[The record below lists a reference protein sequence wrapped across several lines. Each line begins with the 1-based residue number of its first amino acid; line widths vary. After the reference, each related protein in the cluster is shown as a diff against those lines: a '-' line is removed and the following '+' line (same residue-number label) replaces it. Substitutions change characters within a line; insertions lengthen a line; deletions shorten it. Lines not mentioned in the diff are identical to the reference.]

1 MSTVQEQAPAPA
13 INFEELYPKVR
24 ALAASHPGI
33 FNFARFLSFFQ
44 FYHGENANQSSF
56 SYEVR
61 VNFCNTARIKPH
73 YNTMKASRLE
83 QMYTSFFFTD
93 DYCNFDYEKAENAIF
108 NAPKSYCKMRKTCPV
123 EACPYALAHYVQK
136 YADALNRKPEELYA
150 QLLGNRRIPFAWADE
165 TPINLDPEDIRGIDA
180 KSAHGAYDLL
190 KTRTISVEYAN
201 QNEVVYRYL
210 PLCRKSDRGDLI
222 ARCLDMWNNGNG
234 IADRLNPGDK
244 DSFLCRKREGCGQC
258 SYAQCPDKLAAY
270 FASLSRKYERPAVDI
285 AYQVA
290 QKNTYA
296 GLSMKDNYQFNRFV
310 DQFRQSSLR
319 KEDQEHFAEMI
330 HYITSHSK
338 KSVIPFL
345 PFNMALAAPDP
356 ASAEPLMYVFNNALW
371 YFKYFSCD
379 KADICLQPLYYSAY
393 SFSGLLQYYS
403 DLKPGTTVLLYDVE
417 LMNRDP
423 DFQEGYHKLL
433 RLMEEKKN
441 TNITILCDTKLAIQT
456 FLANYPE
463 LKRRIF
469 TRVFEMEDYSNE
481 QVMDALED
489 KLVEI
494 FEIPQPVKEQLQ
506 GYIKMVYPAAPQR
519 SMEYVDLLY
528 EQIMFKHFN
537 ANINAGDVLLKEDIP
552 YVKPPR
558 SEQEIFDELNRLTGL
573 ENVKQELKN
582 INDLIRFNMKL
593 EKGDKE
599 RINLHMVFSGN
610 AGTGKTTVARLTAEI
625 LYSIGII
632 QENKLVI
639 CSGKDLVAKYVGQT
653 APLTAQKCASAY
665 NGVLF
670 IDEAYQLNPYT
681 GGRAD
686 TFKEECIAEL
696 IQQMEN
702 NRDKLVV
709 IFAGYTA
716 EMEEFLDKA
725 NTGLR
730 SRIAKVI
737 EFPDYSTDELLQ
749 ILEGIAAGS
758 HMRLA
763 ENAREKARQ
772 IFDQA
777 RQDSARFGNARF
789 ARNLFER
796 SLIQHAALTKDL
808 PKGDPELYVLHGEEI
823 TMPSA
828 APAPKQSKP
837 RIGFQ

>member
-1 MSTVQEQAPAPA
+1 MSEVQAQAPAVDYA
-13 INFEELYPKVR
+13 GLYPKVR
-24 ALAASHPGI
+24 ELAAAHPEVV
-33 FNFARFLSFFQ
+33 NFAYFLYFFGYYQ
-44 FYHGENANQSSF
+44 PQDPEQSNC
-56 SYEVR
+56 SYKMK
-61 VNFCNTARIKPH
+61 VNFCSTAPL
-73 YNTMKASRLE
+73 KASSTAMDTSRLE
-83 QMYTSFFFTD
+83 QVYSSFFFSDHYCTS
-93 DYCNFDYEKAENAIF
+93 DYDTPEDSIF
-108 NAPKSYCKMRKTCPV
+108 NSTRQRCKMRKTCP
-123 EACPYALAHYVQK
+123 AAGCPYGLAHYLCK
-136 YADALNRKPEELYA
+136 YAAVLNRDPQVLFDD
-150 QLLGNRRIPFAWADE
+150 LLGSRKIPFAWADE
-165 TPINLDPEDIRGIDA
+165 APIDLDPEDIKGIDA

-190 KTRTISVEYAN
+190 KTRVVSVEYSN
-201 QNEVVYRYL
+201 QMVVAYNYV
-210 PLCRKSDRGDLI
+210 PLCRKQDRGDMI
-222 ARCLDMWNNGNG
+222 GRYVDMWYHGKGESDTLILN
-234 IADRLNPGDK
+234 DRDNALN
-244 DSFLCRKREGCGQC
+244 SKREGCRRCG
-258 SYAQCPDKLAAY
+258 YAQCPDKLAAY
-270 FASLSRKYERPAVDI
+270 FISLSKKYGRPAVDI

-290 QKNTYA
+290 RKNTYA
-296 GLSMKDNYQFNRFV
+296 GLSMQDNYQFNRFLNGI
-310 DQFRQSSLR
+310 QQSDLR
-319 KEDQEHFAEMI
+319 AEDKARFAEI
-330 HYITSHSK
+330 LHYITSHSRN
-338 KSVIPFL
+338 SRIPFL
-345 PFNMALAAPDP
+345 PFNMAVSAPDP
-356 ASAEPLMYVFNNALW
+356 ASAEPLLRILNNALW
-371 YFKYFSCD
+371 YFTYFPCSKD
-379 KADICLQPLYYSAY
+379 DIYLETIYYSAY
-393 SFSGLLQYYS
+393 SFNGLLEYY
-403 DLKPGTTVLLYDVE
+403 DELKPGTAVLLYDVE
-417 LMNRDP
+417 LLGRDE
-423 DFQEGYHKLL
+423 DFQNGYHKLL

-441 TNITILCDTKLAIQT
+441 TNFTILCDTKLAIQT

-469 TRVFEMEDYSNE
+469 TRTFEMEDFSNE
-481 QVMDALED
+481 KILDVLED

-494 FEIPQPVKEQLQ
+494 LEIPEAVKEQLYA
-506 GYIKMVYPAAPQR
+506 YIKMAYPSAPQR

-552 YVKPPR
+552 YIKPPR
-558 SEQEIFDELNRLTGL
+558 TEQEIFDELNRLTGL

-582 INDLIRFNMKL
+582 INDLIRFNMKM
-593 EKGDKE
+593 EKNDKE

-625 LYSIGII
+625 LYSIGFI

-730 SRIAKVI
+730 SRIAKII

-749 ILEGIAAGS
+749 ILEGIAGS
-758 HMRLA
+758 NQMKLDDG
-763 ENAREKARQ
+763 AREKARQ

-777 RQDSARFGNARF
+777 RLDSARLGNARF

-808 PKGDPELYVLHGEEI
+808 SKGDPELYVLHGEEI

-828 APAPKQSKP
+828 APVPQASRP

>member
-1 MSTVQEQAPAPA
+1 MSTVQEQTPA
-13 INFEELYPKVR
+13 IDYAGLYPRVR
-24 ALAASHPGI
+24 QLAANHPELV
-33 FNFARFLSFFQ
+33 NFAYFLYYFG
-44 FYHGENANQSSF
+44 FYKGQDPERSNC
-56 SYEVR
+56 SYLMK
-61 VNFCNTARIKPH
+61 VNFCSTAQLKG
-73 YNTMKASRLE
+73 NSAAMDSSRLE
-83 QMYTSFFFTD
+83 QIYTHFFFTD
-93 DYCNFDYEKAENAIF
+93 YYCTSDYDSPEAAIF
-108 NAPKSYCKMRKTCPV
+108 EAPRQYCKMRKTCPG
-123 EACPYALAHYVQK
+123 EACPYGLVNYLCK
-136 YADALNRKPEELYA
+136 YAQTLNRDPRDLFA
-150 QLLGNRRIPFAWADE
+150 DLMGSRLIPFAWADE
-165 TPINLDPEDIRGIDA
+165 TPINLDPADIEGIDA

-190 KTRTISVEYAN
+190 KTRAVSVEYSN
-201 QNEVVYRYL
+201 QMVVAYNYI
-210 PLCRKSDRGDLI
+210 PLCRKEDRGDMI
-222 ARCLDMWNNGNG
+222 GRYIDMWYQGKG
-234 IADRLNPGDK
+234 EADTLLLSDR
-244 DSFLCRKREGCGQC
+244 DSFLCRRREGCRQC
-258 SYAQCPDKLAAY
+258 GYTQCPDKLAAY
-270 FASLSRKYERPAVDI
+270 FIALSNKYNRPAVDI

-290 QKNTYA
+290 QRNTYA
-296 GLSMKDNYQFNRFV
+296 GLSMVDNYQFNRFLNEV
-310 DQFRQSSLR
+310 RRSDLKAED
-319 KEDQEHFAEMI
+319 KERFAELF
-330 HYITSHSK
+330 HYITSRSRNAR
-338 KSVIPFL
+338 IPFL
-345 PFNMALAAPDP
+345 PFNMAVSAPDP
-356 ASAEPLMYVFNNALW
+356 ASAEPLLRIFGNALW
-371 YFKYFSCD
+371 HFTYYPC
-379 KADICLQPLYYSAY
+379 AQENICMETLYYSGY
-393 SFSGLLQYYS
+393 SFSGLMEYYGNLQ
-403 DLKPGTTVLLYDVE
+403 PGTTVLLYDVE
-417 LMNRDP
+417 LLGRDE
-423 DFQEGYHKLL
+423 DFQREYHKLL
-433 RLMEEKKN
+433 RLMEEKKD
-441 TNITILCDTKLAIQT
+441 TNMTILCDTKVAIQT

-463 LKRRIF
+463 FKRRIF
-469 TRVFEMEDYSNE
+469 TRSFEMEDYSNE
-481 QVMDALED
+481 KVLDVLED
-489 KLVEI
+489 KLVQILEVP
-494 FEIPQPVKEQLQ
+494 EETKEQLYS
-506 GYIKMVYPAAPQR
+506 YIKVAYPAAPQR

-552 YVKPPR
+552 YAKPPR
-558 SEQEIFDELNRLTGL
+558 TEQEIFDELNRLTGL
-573 ENVKQELKN
+573 ENVKRELKN

-593 EKGDKE
+593 EKNGRE

-625 LYSIGII
+625 LYSIGFI

-737 EFPDYSTDELLQ
+737 EFPDYTTNELLQ
-749 ILEGIAAGS
+749 ILEGIAAGNQ
-758 HMRLA
+758 MTLDQG
-763 ENAREKARQ
+763 AREKARQ

-808 PKGDPELYVLHGEEI
+808 PKGDPELYILHGEEI
-823 TMPSA
+823 TVPAASA
-828 APAPKQSKP
+828 APAAPKP